1 MTEKQ
6 ERILNCALELFA
18 EQGFDATP
26 TSKVAKAAGVSE
38 GLIFRH
44 FESKNGLLDAI
55 LEHGREKADDLYANV
70 LSSGLSPVEML
81 RDIIT
86 LPFKIDESQFQFWK
100 LVYALKWQ
108 TDQYDSSVSNP
119 VYEKLTEIFT
129 ELNYA
134 DPRAE
139 ADLVLLFIDG
149 LATTILLKD
158 KTNLDDIRAVM
169 LSKYNIDLTD

>member
-6 ERILNCALELFA
+6 ERILSCALELFA
-18 EQGFDATP
+18 EQGFDATS

-55 LEHGREKADDLYANV
+55 LEHGRVKADALYAHV
-70 LSSGLSPVEML
+70 LSTGRPPLEML
-81 RDIIT
+81 RDILT
-86 LPFKIDESQFQFWK
+86 LPFNIDESQFQFWK

-108 TDQYDSSVSNP
+108 TDQYDSSMSNP
-119 VYEKLTEIFT
+119 LYEKLTEIFT
-129 ELNYA
+129 KLDYA
-134 DPRAE
+134 DPEAE

-158 KTNLDDIRAVM
+158 KTNLNEIRAAM
-169 LSKYNIDLTD
+169 LAKYNIDFTD